1 MKCPHVHSEHLVLGR
16 TQELCFAITYGQK
29 GGKTALCVPFSFF
42 FFILLSCLSLR
53 KQNRL
58 NSLLVP
64 CGEI

>member
-16 TQELCFAITYGQK
+16 TQELCLAITYGQK
-29 GGKTALCVPFSFF
+29 GGKTALCVSFSS

>member
-16 TQELCFAITYGQK
+16 TQELCLAITYGQK
-29 GGKTALCVPFSFF
+29 GGKTALCVSFSF

>member
-16 TQELCFAITYGQK
+16 AQELWLAITYQQK
-29 GGKTALCVPFSFF
+29 GGKTALCVS